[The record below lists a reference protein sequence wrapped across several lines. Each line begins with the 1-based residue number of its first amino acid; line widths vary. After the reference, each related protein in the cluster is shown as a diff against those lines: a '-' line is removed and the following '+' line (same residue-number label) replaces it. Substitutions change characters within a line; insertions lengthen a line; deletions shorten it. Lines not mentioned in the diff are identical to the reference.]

1 MNVQTAKRFEDL
13 LSGAAE
19 AAPYDYAMM
28 FKADGFFAKQRSKNR
43 FKLLKGIDAK
53 LRRILRPG
61 ERVFFMTPGTTVSIG
76 EHLFVGWVARYLNLR
91 ALVFTTDR
99 VLLLAIG
106 SSHKAEK
113 LVSQI
118 PYSAIASVKA
128 TWSGTCRIKLLSK
141 QTFDFQGVPKDDRKF
156 LAEFLA
162 DIVKGTNA
170 PFERVQ
176 GLEHLCPHCYTMVP
190 AHPAA
195 CPSCTGAFKL
205 PNKAGWLSFIFPGL
219 GDWYLGHRGF
229 AVMEMI
235 STGFLWLVL
244 VIAQL
249 LPADPEMAAANPEV
263 PATGGG
269 YWLTVALIL
278 LGAHGLDAV
287 MTRHFAL
294 KGHHPHGPAPVAAE
308 PPALRA

>member
-13 LSGAAE
+13 LTGPAE
-19 AAPYDYAMM
+19 AGPYDYAMM
-28 FKADGFFAKQRSKNR
+28 FKADGFFAKQRSKTR

-76 EHLFVGWVARYLNLR
+76 EQLFVGWVAHYLNLR

-99 VLLLAIG
+99 VLLLAI
-106 SSHKAEK
+106 SSSYKAGK

-128 TWSGTCRIKLLSK
+128 TWSGTCRVKLLNK
-141 QTFDFQGVPKDDRKF
+141 QTFDFQRVPKADRKF
-156 LAEFLA
+156 LAEFLS

-170 PFERVQ
+170 PFQRVQ

-195 CPSCTGAFKL
+195 CPSCAGAFKL
-205 PNKAGWLSFIFPGL
+205 PNKAGWLSFIFPGV

-235 STGFLWLVL
+235 SSGFLWLLL
-244 VIAQL
+244 VIAPIL
-249 LPADPEMAAANPEV
+249 ASGDPEFQAPNAE
-263 PATGGG
+263 
-269 YWLTVALIL
+269 YWGTVCVIL
-278 LGAHGLDAV
+278 LAGHGLDAV

-294 KGHHPHGPAPVAAE
+294 KGHHPHGPAPAVAE
-308 PPALRA
+308 PPPLPA